1 MPEIDNLSIS
11 IKASADSAEKSL
23 DRLVDTIGRISAS
36 LGGVNFNGFAQ
47 GAKNLSTAMQGLQNV
62 KMPDYTRLAKGI
74 EKIGSINSA
83 QIQSAGTAIREL
95 SSSLR
100 FLDDINVSDNA
111 KQIAQLANGIS
122 QLGYKS
128 STKAIDNIPKLAT
141 AMRELMATL
150 STAPRVSQKIIDM
163 TNALAKLSRTG
174 ASSGRAATSLGKAL
188 DAYTLSTSRASKGSW
203 SLASAI
209 GKLYATYWLLFRAF
223 GKIGDSI
230 DISSSLTEV
239 QNVVDVTFGEYAS
252 LVEKM
257 SETSI
262 ADFGMSELTVKQVA
276 SRFQAMGSA
285 MGFAQG
291 KMADMSIELTKLT
304 ADMASFYNVE
314 QTDVAEDLES
324 IFTGQTRPMRT
335 YGIDLTEATLKEW
348 ALKQGM
354 DANIDSMTQM
364 EKTMLRY
371 QYVLANTTSA
381 QGDFL
386 RTADTWA
393 NQTRILKQNFE
404 QLGAIIGGTF
414 INMLKPLVKALN
426 NVMSHII
433 AFAETVSN
441 ALGKIFGWKYEVGVG
456 GVTSDLEDGAGYSDD
471 IASGLD
477 DAQKNAKKMR
487 DYVLGIDELNIISPD
502 TDTSTSGGGTGGAG
516 GATGGQWVE
525 QDSVFKEFESEIDT
539 LYELGETIRDALIGA
554 MESIDWESVYEKAR
568 GFGKGLAE
576 FLNGLLAYDG
586 EGSTLFGEVGKTF
599 ANTLNTIVYS
609 AQSFAKEFD
618 FHQFGVNLADGI
630 NNFFR
635 NFDFEALADT
645 LNTWV
650 DGLKETIRGFLE
662 TLSWEDIIS
671 GITDFLGTLELDTI
685 EFIIGTMILK
695 TKGTELRKM
704 VTSAIL
710 TKLSLNK
717 ITLPSLALVFPKIAS
732 VNFSSA
738 SFQVIGESIV
748 KELEN
753 ILDSILPEWL
763 KKWIGEF
770 VAGFSLGGV
779 ASGGNPFV
787 AILSGLISGIPYKD
801 ILFDMSWAEYWFDE
815 MMKSF
820 ESLSSEADWFGI
832 GSRIIEGIAEGFL
845 GALAFIIQPIHNLFT
860 MIWNAICEVFGI
872 HSPAEN
878 MKPIGEYILLG
889 IVEGFNSRISEFEDS
904 AKKILNNIKDTLLTI
919 KTNISQSWTNIKTN
933 TTEFLQNMLSN
944 IREKWESIKSDI
956 SEKVENIFSKISE
969 GWENIKRNTID
980 FLTEIRNKIQTTWDN
995 IKNKITEVLNNIKTT
1010 VSTVWN
1016 NVKTTISTVLNS
1028 IKTNIT
1034 TVWSNIKTAITNTV
1048 KDIYDS
1054 VSEKFQAVKDAIES
1068 AMKNASS
1075 AIDTFK
1081 ESVNNAISKIKD
1093 FFDWSDKDF
1102 KISLPTDIFD
1112 GFIEKVSG
1120 AISKLK
1126 DLFDFD
1132 GRSVNVSSNVS
1143 GGGSVRGYA
1152 TGGYPA
1158 SASLFWAGE
1167 NGVPEILGTVG
1178 GRTAVAGGA
1187 EITGIRDAVY
1197 STGQA
1202 ETALLQT
1209 AVNLLQIIADKD
1221 PSINI
1226 DGRDLVSAYDARKNR
1241 NGYAF

>member
-150 STAPRVSQKIIDM
+150 STAPRVSQNIIDM

-223 GKIGDSI
+223 GKIGDAI

-324 IFTGQTRPMRT
+324 IFTGQTRPLRT
-335 YGIDLTEATLKEW
+335 YGLDLTEATLKEW

-441 ALGKIFGWKYEVGVG
+441 ALGKIFGWKYEVGGG

-487 DYVLGIDELNIISPD
+487 DYVLGIDELNIISPE
-502 TDTSTSGGGTGGAG
+502 TETSTSGGGTGGAG

-525 QDSVFKEFESEIDT
+525 QDSIFKEFESEIDT
-539 LYELGETIRDALIGA
+539 LYELGRYISDALSEA

-568 GFGKGLAE
+568 NFGTGLAE
-576 FLNGLLAYDG
+576 FLNGLITPRLFGNIGITLANSLNTVF
-586 EGSTLFGEVGKTF
+586 EGLNAFAITFDWTNLGVSIATGIDKFFESWDSGLSAEALSNLASGLLDSISSFISTLKDEKTF
-599 ANTLNTIVYS
+599 KDIGQKIVDFICGIDWKGLIYS
-609 AQSFAKEFD
+609 
-618 FHQFGVNLADGI
+618 LDG
-630 NNFFR
+630 F
-635 NFDFEALADT
+635 FEALTDA
-645 LNTWV
+645 
-650 DGLKETIRGFLE
+650 
-662 TLSWEDIIS
+662 IIS
-671 GITDFLGTLELDTI
+671 FPTDFGLGIAEAIWEEISGQDVTLTMPKWLENLGTLFLSWISPQLGAINLTN
-685 EFIIGTMILK
+685 FI
-695 TKGTELRKM
+695 
-704 VTSAIL
+704 SD
-710 TKLSLNK
+710 NK
-717 ITLPSLALVFPKIAS
+717 EEWGNNISNT
-732 VNFSSA
+732 
-738 SFQVIGESIV
+738 
-748 KELEN
+748 LEN
-753 ILDSILPEWL
+753 GKNSFLDFFNTVKTNFLDW
-763 KKWIGEF
+763 F
-770 VAGFSLGGV
+770 LG
-779 ASGGNPFV
+779 
-787 AILSGLISGIPYKD
+787 I
-801 ILFDMSWAEYWFDE
+801 
-815 MMKSF
+815 
-820 ESLSSEADWFGI
+820 ADWI
-832 GSRIIEGIAEGFL
+832 NTNV
-845 GALAFIIQPIHNLFT
+845 IQPI
-860 MIWNAICEVFGI
+860 
-872 HSPAEN
+872 
-878 MKPIGEYILLG
+878 
-889 IVEGFNSRISEFEDS
+889 
-904 AKKILNNIKDTLLTI
+904 LTFF
-919 KTNISQSWTNIKTN
+919 K
-933 TTEFLQNMLSN
+933 EL
-944 IREKWESIKSDI
+944 
-956 SEKVENIFSKISE
+956 
-969 GWENIKRNTID
+969 WENIKSIWNGVSTWFSDNVIEPVVSFFTEFAERVQQVFEGLWIIIQAVWIIVSEWFTEYIFTPLAEGFTILWESIVSVWETVSEW
-980 FLTEIRNKIQTTWDN
+980 FNEFIIIPLSTFFQELFNNVLSIFTNLWEGIKKVWMLVSTWFNNNVITPLKNAWNLAITEIGGFFTNLWDG
-995 IKNKITEVLNNIKTT
+995 IKKGVIGAM
-1010 VSTVWN
+1010 
-1016 NVKTTISTVLNS
+1016 NVVIS
-1028 IKTNIT
+1028 
-1034 TVWSNIKTAITNTV
+1034 AIENGINFIINGINTV
-1048 KDIYDS
+1048 ISGFNEVVDWAAKVAGVDWGGVTLIPS
-1054 VSEKFQAVKDAIES
+1054 VSLPRIE
-1068 AMKNASS
+1068 
-1075 AIDTFK
+1075 
-1081 ESVNNAISKIKD
+1081 
-1093 FFDWSDKDF
+1093 
-1102 KISLPTDIFD
+1102 
-1112 GFIEKVSG
+1112 
-1120 AISKLK
+1120 
-1126 DLFDFD
+1126 
-1132 GRSVNVSSNVS
+1132 
-1143 GGGSVRGYA
+1143 GYY
-1152 TGGYPA
+1152 TGGFPN

-1167 NGVPEILGTVG
+1167 NGVTELLGTVN
-1178 GRTAVAGGA
+1178 GRTAVAGGH
-1187 EITGIRDAVY
+1187 EITGIVDAVY
-1197 STGQA
+1197 NAGNA
-1202 ETALLQT
+1202 ERELLIRQNELLAEQNALLSELSNKEIVAT
-1209 AVNLLQIIADKD
+1209 M
-1221 PSINI
+1221 
-1226 DGRDLVSAYDARKNR
+1226 DARESLGVLR
-1241 NGYAF
+1241 RQADRQGFAFGV

>member
-150 STAPRVSQKIIDM
+150 STAPRVSQNIIDM
-163 TNALAKLSRTG
+163 TNALARLSRTG

-223 GKIGDSI
+223 GKIGDAI

-324 IFTGQTRPMRT
+324 IFTGQTRPLRT
-335 YGIDLTEATLKEW
+335 YGLDLTEATLKEW

-426 NVMSHII
+426 NVISHII

-441 ALGKIFGWKYEVGVG
+441 ALGKIFGWKYEVGGG

-487 DYVLGIDELNIISPD
+487 DYVLGIDELNIITPE
-502 TDTSTSGGGTGGAG
+502 TETSTSGGGTGGAG

-525 QDSVFKEFESEIDT
+525 QDSIFKEFESEIDT

-586 EGSTLFGEVGKTF
+586 EGRTLFGEIGKTF

-630 NNFFR
+630 NNFFS

-650 DGLKETIRGFLE
+650 DGLKDTIRGFLE
-662 TLSWEDIIS
+662 KLTWEDIIS
-671 GITDFLGTLELDTI
+671 GITDFLGTLELDTV
-685 EFIIGTMILK
+685 EFIIGAMILK

-710 TKLSLNK
+710 TKLSLDK

-860 MIWNAICEVFGI
+860 IIWNAICEVFGI

-889 IVEGFNSRISEFEDS
+889 IVEGFSSMFEEFTTTMTEFWDNYVSPWFTTERWSELFGNIGLALETKWTELNTWWSETTLSKWFEDDVKPWFTAEKWS
-904 AKKILNNIKDTLLTI
+904 ELYSTI
-919 KTNISQSWTNIKTN
+919 KTELENKWGEVVNWWTTSGIYRWYNDNVKPWFDKENWNFSGIKDG
-933 TTEFLQNMLSN
+933 LKQA
-944 IREKWESIKSDI
+944 WENAIEAIKS
-956 SEKVENIFSKISE
+956 
-969 GWENIKRNTID
+969 
-980 FLTEIRNKIQTTWDN
+980 
-995 IKNKITEVLNNIKTT
+995 
-1010 VSTVWN
+1010 VWN
-1016 NVKTTISTVLNS
+1016 TFANWFNSKMTLTIP
-1028 IKTNIT
+1028 
-1034 TVWSNIKTAITNTV
+1034 
-1048 KDIYDS
+1048 
-1054 VSEKFQAVKDAIES
+1054 AIEI
-1068 AMKNASS
+1068 AGE
-1075 AIDTFK
+1075 T
-1081 ESVNNAISKIKD
+1081 
-1093 FFDWSDKDF
+1093 
-1102 KISLPTDIFD
+1102 IFD
-1112 GFIEKVSG
+1112 GKSIEFI
-1120 AISKLK
+1120 KLPT
-1126 DLFDFD
+1126 F
-1132 GRSVNVSSNVS
+1132 
-1143 GGGSVRGYA
+1143 Y
-1152 TGGYPA
+1152 TGGFPE
-1158 SASLFWAGE
+1158 SASLFWANE
-1167 NGVPEILGTVG
+1167 NGVPEMVGTIG
-1178 GRTAVAGGA
+1178 GRTAVASGV
-1187 EITGIRDAVY
+1187 EITGIQDAVY
-1197 STGQA
+1197 ATGQTEA
-1202 ETALLQT
+1202 SLLQT
-1209 AVNLLQIIADKD
+1209 AVSLLQIIADKEFGVD
-1221 PSINI
+1221 L
-1226 DGRDLVSAYDARKNR
+1226 DGRELLSALDERRTR